1 MQSDIAISFREVSKC
16 YKGRNRVA
24 SFLDKIKNGQ
34 LGKRLMKDNG
44 FYALQNVSFTIRK
57 GEHIGIIGHNGAGK
71 STLLKLMAKTT
82 WPSTGTVEIQGTIG
96 GILELGAGFHPDL
109 TGREN
114 VFLSG
119 AMYGYGKK
127 EIEALLTEI
136 CDIAEVGSFF
146 DIPIKKYSSGMK
158 VKLAFAMAMT
168 TKPDIVLLDEAFAVG
183 DARYNKKSSELMKS
197 YVKGKTV
204 ILVSHNSKLISDNCD
219 RVIVMDHGKMAF
231 DGNVS
236 DGMKLY
242 RKLVEQSSTPLKSEV
257 HQPKLRRGVAED
269 PLVNVIEFK
278 PLFME
283 EELYTG
289 DSMLS
294 QLQFYIHLDVEKV
307 KKDLSIS
314 VVFQRKILS
323 GIPMTLDEYQI
334 QHSIRGKGLYEYTL
348 SVDGSQLKVGEYLV
362 SLQVQSD
369 SSRSLVKKTLE
380 FQIQGDERSA
390 GIVDL
395 GIDIKPGS

>member
-1 MQSDIAISFREVSKC
+1 
-16 YKGRNRVA
+16 
-24 SFLDKIKNGQ
+24 
-34 LGKRLMKDNG
+34 
-44 FYALQNVSFTIRK
+44 
-57 GEHIGIIGHNGAGK
+57 
-71 STLLKLMAKTT
+71 
-82 WPSTGTVEIQGTIG
+82 
-96 GILELGAGFHPDL
+96 
-109 TGREN
+109 
-114 VFLSG
+114 
-119 AMYGYGKK
+119 
-127 EIEALLTEI
+127 
-136 CDIAEVGSFF
+136 
-146 DIPIKKYSSGMK
+146 
-158 VKLAFAMAMT
+158 
-168 TKPDIVLLDEAFAVG
+168 
-183 DARYNKKSSELMKS
+183 
-197 YVKGKTV
+197 
-204 ILVSHNSKLISDNCD
+204 
-219 RVIVMDHGKMAF
+219 VIVMDHGKMAF